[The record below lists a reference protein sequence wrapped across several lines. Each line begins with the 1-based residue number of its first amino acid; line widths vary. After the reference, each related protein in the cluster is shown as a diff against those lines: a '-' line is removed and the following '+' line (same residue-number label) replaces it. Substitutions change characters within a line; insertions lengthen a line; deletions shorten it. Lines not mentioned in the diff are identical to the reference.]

1 MEIDKVIHYILIG
14 NLMSGKVIF
23 EMSNKIEPKTLYE
36 ANLIFTNLQKK
47 RQNSKNTK
55 INSFIVSIFFD
66 GIIMIAKTDDLFPIE
81 RVFEIFSEIKKSI
94 PNLSEI
100 SMDFNLNFYKQSLKE
115 KITKIINGYFDEIN
129 SERRMLKTIG
139 SFNYTKNDVID
150 IIKEESE
157 ESKNESSISSQNSQ
171 NKNSKNNSLISSK
184 NEKNKKDNFPFDN
197 IKLNKTVFVKE
208 RSSKIFKNDMN
219 KTKKMS
225 MKIIDD
231 NEDDKTNMYRSLVK
245 SSSLVK
251 INNNNDMTTKRS
263 SLREVHMTNKYVN
276 ELKNIVSNITVCKK
290 VIIFF
295 IILVIIIQIV
305 AIPLIIKYSYSY

>member
-66 GIIMIAKTDDLFPIE
+66 GIIMIAKTDDLFQIE

-115 KITKIINGYFDEIN
+115 KITKIINEYFDEIN

-197 IKLNKTVFVKE
+197 IKLNKT
-208 RSSKIFKNDMN
+208 
-219 KTKKMS
+219 
-225 MKIIDD
+225 

-263 SLREVHMTNKYVN
+263 SLRGSHITEKYVN